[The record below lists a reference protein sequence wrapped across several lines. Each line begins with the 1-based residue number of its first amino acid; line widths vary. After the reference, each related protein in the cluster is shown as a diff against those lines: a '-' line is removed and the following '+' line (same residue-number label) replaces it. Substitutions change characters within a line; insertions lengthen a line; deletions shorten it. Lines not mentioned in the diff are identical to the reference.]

1 MRPVSVDPFPVSVSL
16 RDGVCSCQICRVLP
30 FKGLPKASTK
40 RINALKTITCLFA
53 LLFLVGNARS
63 AAPVVTNVVA
73 SQRVGTKLIDIRFD
87 VLDADGDPLK
97 IRIEISHNGGTNY
110 SVPAITLSGDVGNN
124 ITPGTNKLIV
134 WNAAVDWD
142 GEYSPLMRVKVI
154 ASDSRGYPGLQWG
167 QEVPPGGFLLGQD
180 GGAEGVGPAKHVNIP
195 YSYWFS
201 KYEITVG
208 QYADFLNTAL
218 VAGEVTRSGNSI
230 TANGTF
236 FTGVPATTVIYSLG
250 TDIQWN
256 LNKLD
261 VLQGKTNLPVTVNWY
276 GATAFAQNYGYDL
289 PTDAEWEKAARG
301 GDHDGLGE
309 HQVYPW
315 GNSLTG
321 GDANYS
327 DSGDIYENTGRTPV
341 GYYNGTQLPFGPD
354 RANGYGLYDIIGN
367 VAEWTR
373 TIYLASDSYPSTE
386 SITNGIH
393 ALTSISNRSI
403 RGGSWDRY
411 TWQVWLYCYYRNSDS
426 RSSSSSTYGF
436 RVARRSP

>member
-1 MRPVSVDPFPVSVSL
+1 M
-16 RDGVCSCQICRVLP
+16 
-30 FKGLPKASTK
+30 
-40 RINALKTITCLFA
+40 
-53 LLFLVGNARS
+53 
-63 AAPVVTNVVA
+63 
-73 SQRVGTKLIDIRFD
+73 
-87 VLDADGDPLK
+87 LDADGDPLK
-97 IRIEISHNGGTNY
+97 IRIEISHNGRTNY
-110 SVPAITLSGDVGNN
+110 SVPAITLSGHVGNN

-218 VAGEVTRSGNSI
+218 VAGEVTRTGDSI

-236 FTGVPATTVIYSLG
+236 FMGVPATTLIYSLG

-256 LNKLD
+256 LNKLE
-261 VLQGKTNLPVTVNWY
+261 VLQGKTNLPVIVSWY
-276 GATAFAQNYGYDL
+276 GAVAFAQHYGYDL

-301 GDHDGLGE
+301 ADHDGLGE

-315 GNSLTG
+315 GNSLNG
-321 GDANYS
+321 GNANYYY
-327 DSGDIYENTGRTPV
+327 SGDIYDNGRTPI

-354 RANGYGLYDIIGN
+354 MVNGYGLYDIIGN
-367 VAEWTR
+367 AAEWTR
-373 TIYLASDSYPSTE
+373 TISLASDAYPSTE
-386 SITNGIH
+386 SVTNAIH
-393 ALTSISNRSI
+393 TLTSTSNRAV
-403 RGGSWDRY
+403 RGGSWGSNG
-411 TWQVWLYCYYRNSDS
+411 TGLACYYRDAYS
-426 RSSSSSTYGF
+426 RGSSSLGF

>member
-1 MRPVSVDPFPVSVSL
+1 MNIIIHKITGFFIL
-16 RDGVCSCQICRVLP
+16 VCC
-30 FKGLPKASTK
+30 
-40 RINALKTITCLFA
+40 ALT
-53 LLFLVGNARS
+53 ARA

-73 SQRVGTKLIDIRFD
+73 SQRSGTKLIDIRYA
-87 VLDADGDPLK
+87 VLDADNDPLK

-195 YSYWFS
+195 YSYWLS
-201 KYEITVG
+201 KFEITVG

-218 VAGEVTRSGNSI
+218 VAGEVTRSGNQI
-230 TANGTF
+230 NAINGF
-236 FTGVPATTVIYSLG
+236 FTGVPGATIIYTLG

-256 LNKLD
+256 LNKLE
-261 VLQGKTNLPVTVNWY
+261 VLQGKTNLPVSVNWY
-276 GATAFAQNYGYDL
+276 GAIAFAQHYGYDL

-301 GDHDGLGE
+301 ADYDGLGE
-309 HQVYPW
+309 HQAYPW
-315 GNSLTG
+315 GNSING

-327 DSGDIYENTGRTPV
+327 NSGDPFGGGRTPV
-341 GYYNGTQLPFGPD
+341 GYYNGSQFPTGPD
-354 RANGYGLYDIIGN
+354 RANGYGLYDMIGN
-367 VAEWTR
+367 VSEWTR
-373 TIYLASDSYPSTE
+373 TISVQSDTYPSIE
-386 SITNGIH
+386 SPTNSINS
-393 ALTSISNRSI
+393 LLSTSYRSI
-403 RGGSWDRY
+403 RGGSFAYESYQDPLKLFF
-411 TWQVWLYCYYRNSDS
+411 QGSGD
-426 RSSSSSTYGF
+426 RSSAGSFYGF
-436 RVARRSP
+436 RVVRRSP

>member
-1 MRPVSVDPFPVSVSL
+1 MKH
-16 RDGVCSCQICRVLP
+16 I
-30 FKGLPKASTK
+30 ASTFVG
-40 RINALKTITCLFA
+40 IFGLLCLALT
-53 LLFLVGNARS
+53 ARA

-73 SQRVGTKLIDIRFD
+73 SQRIGTKLIDIRYD
-87 VLDADGDPLK
+87 VFDADGDPQK
-97 IRIEISHNGGTNY
+97 IRIEISHDSGASY

-124 ITPGTNKLIV
+124 IASGNNKLIV
-134 WNAAVDWD
+134 WNAGVDWD

-195 YSYWFS
+195 YSFWLS
-201 KYEITVG
+201 KFEITVG

-218 VAGEVTRSGNSI
+218 VAGEVARSGNSI
-230 TANGTF
+230 TANSGF
-236 FTGVPATTVIYSLG
+236 FAGVPGGTLIYALG

-261 VLQGKTNLPVTVNWY
+261 VLQGKTNLPVIVNWY
-276 GATAFAQNYGYDL
+276 GAISFAQHYGYDL

-301 GDHDGLGE
+301 ADHDGLGE

-315 GNSLTG
+315 GNSITG
-321 GDANYS
+321 SDANYNS
-327 DSGDIYENTGRTPV
+327 SGDIYEGTSGRTPV

-354 RANGYGLYDIIGN
+354 RANGFGLYDMIGN

-373 TIYLASDSYPSTE
+373 TISLASDSYPSTE
-386 SITNGIH
+386 SVDNGIH
-393 ALTSISNRSI
+393 ALISTSNRAI
-403 RGGSWDRY
+403 RGGNWRHYYFS
-411 TWQVWLYCYYRNSDS
+411 TGLKCYERESDS
-426 RSSSSSTYGF
+426 RGSSSFSGF
-436 RVARRSP
+436 RVARRSL